1 MRRKSSCRR
10 CCPRPSANGSTV
22 RSPTPRASSD
32 AIAAGI
38 EVGYSD
44 RVSSG
49 FRVGARDGGYYV
61 SFSDTDFDA
70 LLREYLRE
78 KVFRMLFEA

>member
-1 MRRKSSCRR
+1 MS
-10 CCPRPSANGSTV
+10 G
-22 RSPTPRASSD
+22 
-32 AIAAGI
+32 
-38 EVGYSD
+38 
-44 RVSSG
+44 G

-61 SFSDTDFDA
+61 SFSDADFDA